1 MNLEDATQQVVGEIE
16 TVMNAEYPGLMFV
29 LSTLRGIASV
39 TTVVDERF
47 VEHFGFSDSSSA
59 KEEPVVV
66 GTEQMIGREGES
78 LGKHLLAD
86 GKTATEKTETDE
98 ISREVAEDM
107 SLDLVI

>member
-1 MNLEDATQQVVGEIE
+1 MA
-16 TVMNAEYPGLMFV
+16 
-29 LSTLRGIASV
+29 
-39 TTVVDERF
+39 TVVDERLA
-47 VEHFGFSDSSSA
+47 EHFGFSDSGCA
-59 KEEPVVV
+59 EEEPVVV

-107 SLDLVI
+107 SLDLVIGKSNGFQMASVTMASCATTE